1 MDVPFKSSAY
11 FEDVLQKLYPEIA
24 KGNSEE

>member
-1 MDVPFKSSAY
+1 MVPF
-11 FEDVLQKLYPEIA
+11 EIIGLLEVVLQKLYPEIA